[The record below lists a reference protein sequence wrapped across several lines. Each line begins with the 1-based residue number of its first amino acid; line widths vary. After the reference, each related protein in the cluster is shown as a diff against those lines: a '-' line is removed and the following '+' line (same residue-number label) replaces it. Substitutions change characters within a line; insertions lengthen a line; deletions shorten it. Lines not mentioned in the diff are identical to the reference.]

1 MIKMVQLKTKKR
13 QTACKLWIRDIINSK
28 FVKQEGWEPSYID
41 FAGLQV
47 SRVNL
52 VATVVGKFL
61 SEDGNYGA
69 VVLDDGTETIRGKAF
84 GPDVAK
90 LKDIKIGS
98 LVRYIGKIKQYNE
111 ELYTSPEAIRELDDP
126 NWMILHKLELGNPAS
141 GMPSPEE
148 MKPTVPEKVAE
159 QKIAKEAVNLQSQMI
174 DIIRKLDEGKGAE
187 LSKVIEA
194 SGLPPDDAKNIII
207 GLLQSGDVFEPRK
220 EKLKVLD

>member
-1 MIKMVQLKTKKR
+1 MAALKTKKR
-13 QTACKLWIRDIINSK
+13 QTAHKLWIRDIINGK

-41 FAGLQV
+41 FDDRQV

-69 VVLDDGTETIRGKAF
+69 IVLDDGTETIRSKAF

-90 LKDIKIGS
+90 LKDIKIGA

-126 NWMILHKLELGNPAS
+126 NWMILHKLELGSPAS
-141 GMPSPEE
+141 GIPSPEE
-148 MKPTVPEKVAE
+148 IKPTIPEKVAE
-159 QKIAKEAVNLQSQMI
+159 QKIAKEAVNLQSEMLE
-174 DIIRKLDEGKGAE
+174 IIKRLDEGKGAE
-187 LSKVIEA
+187 LARVIEA

-207 GLLQSGDVFEPRK
+207 GLLQSGDVFEPKK
-220 EKLKVLD
+220 EMLKVLD